1 MILEEKYLYDRSNI
15 TLYADIEGSLSE
27 YKGYNSFG
35 ALINIKEKNKE
46 TIQFL
51 HCNIPKPSKLEKN
64 YEINCFIY
72 LDNEQIFFESVSLSP
87 YFYPKSAECPFVVI
101 NNIKNN
107 VDIKDLV
114 DEGESEDDDDDSNIF
129 PFPSFP
135 SCSKVINFTY
145 LFIILISLLL
155 F

>member
-1 MILEEKYLYDRSNI
+1 M
-15 TLYADIEGSLSE
+15 
-27 YKGYNSFG
+27 
-35 ALINIKEKNKE
+35 
-46 TIQFL
+46 QFL

-64 YEINCFIY
+64 YVINCFIY

-114 DEGESEDDDDDSNIF
+114 DEGESEDDDDDDSNIF